1 LFIRF
6 NATDMLE
13 RSRNGRIVFAGD
25 SIGRNQWESMV
36 CMLAADVPPTA
47 SASSSRVYERSGKP
61 ISRHKGYLAMV
72 FADYNLS
79 VEYYR
84 APMIVMVHRFPAA
97 NATGRGGVRGA
108 VRLDV
113 LPRHADRW
121 AGAGVLVLNTGHWW
135 NQHKT
140 VKAYA

>member
-1 LFIRF
+1 
-6 NATDMLE
+6 
-13 RSRNGRIVFAGD
+13 
-25 SIGRNQWESMV
+25 
-36 CMLAADVPPTA
+36 
-47 SASSSRVYERSGKP
+47 
-61 ISRHKGYLAMV
+61 MV

-84 APMIVMVHRFPAA
+84 APMIVMVHCFPAP
-97 NATGRGGVRGA
+97 NATGSGVKGA

-121 AGAGVLVLNTGHWW
+121 AGADVLVLNTGHWW

-140 VKAYA
+140 VKAYVCMHAMVILYQRRIQLMRFGGALSSSPTFFLLLLASIPYLLHSS